1 MDHCRQCTRC
11 RQRAMTRIR
20 VSLSLSSGSSMS
32 CNTGDLLSSM
42 FSPLLARTFTNLAC
56 VLFILRNY
64 AVLFSVLVFFFPPW
78 TCFYFLC
85 IFISRLNPCFTLFHL
100 DTLPSGHPPIW
111 TPSPS
116 LCLLPEQWQAG
127 EHEEA
132 DQVVWVGHDGHF
144 HAARHSGAV
153 QSCESD
159 TGGVVYILS
168 SLGCTWVFERLF
180 EAVHCVF
187 FFMAGW
193 SQTTIAFSYKLY
205 IIKTA
210 PSTMCL
216 LYDQINCVQVCWVL
230 M

>member
-1 MDHCRQCTRC
+1 
-11 RQRAMTRIR
+11 MTRIR
-20 VSLSLSSGSSMS
+20 VSPSLSSGSSMS

-42 FSPLLARTFTNLAC
+42 FFTSPLARTFTNLAC

-132 DQVVWVGHDGHF
+132 DQVVWMGHDGHF

-153 QSCESD
+153 QSCESQ
-159 TGGVVYILS
+159 GAWFIS
-168 SLGCTWVFERLF
+168 
-180 EAVHCVF
+180 
-187 FFMAGW
+187 
-193 SQTTIAFSYKLY
+193 
-205 IIKTA
+205 
-210 PSTMCL
+210 CL
-216 LYDQINCVQVCWVL
+216 LWGARECLNDCLKQCIACFSPWLVGLKQQ
-230 M
+230 